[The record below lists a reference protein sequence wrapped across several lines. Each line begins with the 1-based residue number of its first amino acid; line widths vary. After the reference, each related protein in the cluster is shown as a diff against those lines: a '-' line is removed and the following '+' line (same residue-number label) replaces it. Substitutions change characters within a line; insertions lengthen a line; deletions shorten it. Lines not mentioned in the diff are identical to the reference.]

1 MAPSGAGET
10 GDARER
16 EEEGTPESGQCHGR
30 GGREVEKRAESSR
43 KPGRTLEEILERI
56 NEVST
61 QVNQGAE
68 EAATASRPADRSGRG
83 AAEPRQPFQAV
94 VRRDYT

>member
-1 MAPSGAGET
+1 MPVSGKKEPRKAVNAMDE
-10 GDARER
+10 
-16 EEEGTPESGQCHGR
+16 